1 MKYHVHAD
9 CDWVVGVL
17 RRGHFE
23 GELTEEQYQEYLAL
37 ESDEERSE
45 FIWDVCGLV
54 LDDWDVDDSDD
65 PTNIQITKIE

>member
-9 CDWVVGVL
+9 CDWVAGYL
-17 RRGHFE
+17 ESAHFE

-37 ESDEERSE
+37 ESDEERSK
-45 FIWDVCGLV
+45 FIWDVCRLV
-54 LDDWDVDDSDD
+54 LDDWSLNDLDS